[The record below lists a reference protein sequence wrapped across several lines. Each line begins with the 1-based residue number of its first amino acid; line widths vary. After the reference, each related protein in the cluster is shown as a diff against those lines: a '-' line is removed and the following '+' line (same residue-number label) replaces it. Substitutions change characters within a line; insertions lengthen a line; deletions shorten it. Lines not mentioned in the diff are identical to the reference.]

1 MGRTVDVQQHPLE
14 IRIFEEGQLI
24 ARHPV
29 LTGKR
34 QRRIDPKTDS
44 LWHRKAPPVRKTG
57 SGCDS
62 MGSPLD
68 RGVAGRPLAF
78 YDAVARRM
86 AVQEV
91 R

>member
-14 IRIFEEGQLI
+14 IRIFEEGRLI

-34 QRRIDPKTDS
+34 QRRIDPS
-44 LWHRKAPPVRKTG
+44 HRTAPPVHKAGTTG
-57 SGCDS
+57 SL
-62 MGSPLD
+62 LD

-86 AVQEV
+86 AAQEV